1 MNFGGSRSRAATIAR
16 VGGLARCPPAGATMN
31 LLKGIPV
38 SPGIAI
44 GEAFILDDQRRR
56 IPKRT
61 VPDAGVPAE
70 HQRLDQALATSVHEL
85 SRVRQRTGEE
95 LGKEA
100 AKIFAFHIGMLSD
113 KSLTGPMHALIDA
126 ERVTAEYA
134 VYTAFHALAERF
146 TGMGDQAF
154 KTKVDD
160 VHDLSIRVLKHL
172 IGEHTSKLT
181 SLKHSAIV
189 LARDLTPSQAAAFN
203 KSHVLAFV
211 TEAGGRTGHTGIFAR
226 ALQIPAVVAVAGAT
240 AVASEGTPVIVDGES
255 GTVILSPD
263 ERTLAMYKAR
273 GERRRLFNISLGD
286 LHKLPPVTTDG
297 TTIELQGNIEFP
309 EEIPSVIGSGGTGVG
324 LYRTEYL
331 YLAGDAEP
339 TEEQHF
345 EAYARCV
352 ELLQGKPL
360 TIRTMDLGADKYTQ
374 ERADNPERNPMMGC
388 RSIRYCLL
396 NQGLFK
402 RQLRAILRASALGP
416 LRVMFPLVTTP
427 AEFRRARFFLNDVM
441 EDLRDEGV
449 KFDPA
454 IAVGMMVEV
463 PAAAL
468 CAEAFAQQADFFS
481 IGTNDLV
488 QYTLAVDRTNEY
500 VASMYNPANPAVL
513 RLITNTV
520 QAANSARIP
529 VSCCGE
535 SAGELD
541 TAMLLIGLGLRS
553 LSASHASLP
562 ALKRLVRSVSIQQ
575 CEQVAQRVAR
585 LDSDVAA
592 STYLRDVTRKIIP
605 EAFDGRAAED

>member
-1 MNFGGSRSRAATIAR
+1 MRAGAPLPSPRGLGVARVARPRAAR
-16 VGGLARCPPAGATMN
+16 MN

-38 SPGIAI
+38 SPGIAL

-61 VPDAGVPAE
+61 VAPGGVPGE
-70 HQRLDQALATSVHEL
+70 HKRLDDALSVSIHEL
-85 SRVRQRTGEE
+85 SRLRQRTGDEMGE
-95 LGKEA
+95 EA
-100 AKIFAFHIGMLSD
+100 AKIFAFHVGMLSD
-113 KSLTGPMHALIDA
+113 PSLTKPMHGLI
-126 ERVTAEYA
+126 EGEQVTAEYS
-134 VYTAFHALAERF
+134 VYHVFQQLAERF
-146 TGMGDQAF
+146 GAF
-154 KTKVDD
+154 EDPAFRTKVDD
-160 VHDLSIRVLKHL
+160 VHDLSMRLLKHL
-172 IGEHTSKLT
+172 IGEHTSKLST
-181 SLKHSAIV
+181 LKHRAIV

-226 ALQIPAVVAVAGAT
+226 AMQIPAVVAVPDAT
-240 AVASEGTPVIVDGES
+240 ALCAEGTPLIVDGES
-255 GTVILSPD
+255 GTIIVNPD
-263 ERTLAMYKAR
+263 ERTRAMYTAR
-273 GERRRLFNISLGD
+273 GERRRLFNLSLND
-286 LHKLPPVTTDG
+286 LRDLPAQTTDG
-297 TTIELQGNIEFP
+297 TPIELLGNIEFP
-309 EEIPSVIGSGGTGVG
+309 EEIPSVIGSGGAGVG

-331 YLAGDAEP
+331 YLAQDREP
-339 TEEQHF
+339 SEEQHY

-352 ELLQGKPL
+352 ELLQGRPL

-374 ERADNPERNPMMGC
+374 ERAENPERNPMMGC
-388 RSIRYCLL
+388 RSIRYCLQ
-396 NQGLFK
+396 NQGMFK

-416 LRVMFPLVTTP
+416 VKVMFPLVTTP
-427 AEFRRARFFLNDVM
+427 AEFRRAKFFLNDVM

-449 KFDPA
+449 KVDPE
-454 IAVGMMVEV
+454 IPVGMMVEV

-468 CAEAFAQQADFFS
+468 VADQFAQQAAFFS

-488 QYTLAVDRTNEY
+488 QYTLAVDRTNEL
-500 VASMYNPANPAVL
+500 VAGMYNPANPAVL
-513 RLITNTV
+513 RLIKDTV
-520 QAANSARIP
+520 RAAQTGGIP

-562 ALKRLVRSVSIQQ
+562 ALKRLIRSVSIQQ
-575 CEQVAQRVAR
+575 CEEVAQRVTR

-592 STYLRDVTRKIIP
+592 STYLREVTRKIIP